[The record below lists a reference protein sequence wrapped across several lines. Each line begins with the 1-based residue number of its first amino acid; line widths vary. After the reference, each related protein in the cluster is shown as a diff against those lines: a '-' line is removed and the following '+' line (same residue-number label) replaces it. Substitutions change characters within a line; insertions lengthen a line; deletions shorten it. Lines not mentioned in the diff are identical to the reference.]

1 MSIPEGQLERY
12 KQKTSEGEFMY
23 ELQNSYEL
31 SFKLSHQI
39 IQTAKECLLRNQ
51 DLVIG
56 QL

>member
-1 MSIPEGQLERY
+1 
-12 KQKTSEGEFMY
+12 MY